1 MVNVMRL
8 IIKFQPEWFAGNMNY
23 LRPLKL
29 QDIADVIKMDISTIS
44 RSTRGKYVDTPYG
57 IFELKYFFTDSIE
70 LKDGRILGT
79 FVIKKALEKIIQNE
93 NKQSPFSDDILVDKL
108 DQDGYIL
115 ARRTVA
121 KYRDQMGYPVA
132 RLRKE
137 I

>member
-1 MVNVMRL
+1 M
-8 IIKFQPEWFAGNMNY
+8 
-23 LRPLKL
+23 
-29 QDIADVIKMDISTIS
+29 
-44 RSTRGKYVDTPYG
+44 
-57 IFELKYFFTDSIE
+57 LKYFFTDSIK
-70 LKDGRILGT
+70 LKDGNKLGT
-79 FVIKKALEKIIQNE
+79 FVIKKALEEIIRNE

-108 DQDGYIL
+108 NQDGYTL

>member
-1 MVNVMRL
+1 
-8 IIKFQPEWFAGNMNY
+8 
-23 LRPLKL
+23 
-29 QDIADVIKMDISTIS
+29 MDISTIS
-44 RSTRGKYVDTPYG
+44 RSTRGKYADTPYG

-70 LKDGRILGT
+70 LTDGSILGT
-79 FVIKKALEKIIQNE
+79 FVIKRALEKIIQSE
-93 NKQSPFSDDILVDKL
+93 DKTKPMSDDALVGKL
-108 DQDGYIL
+108 IKVGYKM

>member
-1 MVNVMRL
+1 M
-8 IIKFQPEWFAGNMNY
+8 
-23 LRPLKL
+23 
-29 QDIADVIKMDISTIS
+29 
-44 RSTRGKYVDTPYG
+44 
-57 IFELKYFFTDSIE
+57 
-70 LKDGRILGT
+70 
-79 FVIKKALEKIIQNE
+79 IKKALEKIIQNE

>member
-1 MVNVMRL
+1 MRA
-8 IIKFQPEWFAGNMNY
+8 IIHFQPEWFSGNMDY

-29 QDIADVIKMDISTIS
+29 QDVADTIKMDISTIS

-57 IFELKYFFTDSIE
+57 IFELKHFFTDAIE
-70 LKDGRILGT
+70 LKDGRVLGT
-79 FVIKKALEKIIQNE
+79 FVIKKALEKIINTE
-93 NKQSPFSDDILVDKL
+93 DKQSPLNDDALVNEL
-108 DQDGYIL
+108 AQDGYTL